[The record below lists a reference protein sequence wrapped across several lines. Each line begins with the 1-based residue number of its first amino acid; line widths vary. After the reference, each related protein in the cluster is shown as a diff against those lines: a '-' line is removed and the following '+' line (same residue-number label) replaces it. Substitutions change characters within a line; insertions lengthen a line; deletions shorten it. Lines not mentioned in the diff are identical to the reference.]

1 MDGRRYRLTVEGELG
16 EHLGPAFAG
25 MKLRNEGGKAVL
37 TGRVRDQAE
46 LQGLMQRISDLGLS
60 LVSAKRVDEADES

>member
-1 MDGRRYRLTVEGELG
+1 ME
-16 EHLGPAFAG
+16 
-25 MKLRNEGGKAVL
+25 LRNEGGNAVL

-60 LVSAKRVDEADES
+60 LVSANAVDEGDER